1 MVYGREG
8 EDSLYLQFLGFASLI
23 VVIGIF
29 VRVKDRVEQIELTGS
44 QSSGPFV

>member
-1 MVYGREG
+1 MVYDREG
-8 EDSLYLQFLGFASLI
+8 EDYLYLQFLGFASLI

-44 QSSGPFV
+44 QSSEPFA